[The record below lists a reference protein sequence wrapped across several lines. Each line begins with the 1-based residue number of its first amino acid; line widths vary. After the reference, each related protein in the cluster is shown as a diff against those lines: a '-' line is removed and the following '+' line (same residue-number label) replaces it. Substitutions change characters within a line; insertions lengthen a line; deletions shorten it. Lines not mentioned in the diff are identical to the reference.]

1 MTSKVVAKYRHLA
14 TLEICQTRGTHTQSQ
29 SQKNGLRR
37 LSAQWHLFMYV
48 VTVKSIYIYIYERIK
63 GCPDKIKR
71 NYSTWKSFNW
81 NKGSVHVK
89 RP

>member
-48 VTVKSIYIYIYERIK
+48 VTVKSIYIYI
-63 GCPDKIKR
+63 
-71 NYSTWKSFNW
+71 
-81 NKGSVHVK
+81 
-89 RP
+89 

>member
-37 LSAQWHLFMYV
+37 LSAQWQFMYV
-48 VTVKSIYIYIYERIK
+48 VKEHIYIYM
-63 GCPDKIKR
+63 
-71 NYSTWKSFNW
+71 
-81 NKGSVHVK
+81 SV
-89 RP
+89 